1 MAWAI
6 APPVVQLVLG
16 GNAKGRAGH
25 RTAQLAVFFLPQP
38 VIRQQLQGRPRRQL
52 SQQAKTGGHGLIGS
66 IGPQNHGNPNH
77 QRRASWA
84 VRRRFS
90 QHKPVVQP
98 GEPSMGHRVRVLQ
111 VHKNLIHFP

>member
-6 APPVVQLVLG
+6 ARQWSNWSWEGMP
-16 GNAKGRAGH
+16 KGRAGH

-66 IGPQNHGNPNH
+66 IDPQNHGNPNH
-77 QRRASWA
+77 QRRAQLGGPPE
-84 VRRRFS
+84 VL

-98 GEPSMGHRVRVLQ
+98 VNRRWAIGSGCFRSI
-111 VHKNLIHFP
+111 KI

>member
-6 APPVVQLVLG
+6 ARQWSIWSWEGMPKAGLRAQLG
-16 GNAKGRAGH
+16 GPPEV
-25 RTAQLAVFFLPQP
+25 L
-38 VIRQQLQGRPRRQL
+38 
-52 SQQAKTGGHGLIGS
+52 
-66 IGPQNHGNPNH
+66 
-77 QRRASWA
+77 
-84 VRRRFS
+84 